1 MIPDE
6 TDCSAQ
12 GGSCGPP
19 DPSEHTRP
27 VEPGGL
33 TSAVSISLPPAPSE
47 SLCPSSSHLHPPTS
61 AGGTDRSLPGS
72 SVSLSVHTYI
82 CVPLRKVK
90 WGLSCKKIQFYE
102 HLSTD
107 QSKYGRGPVKKA
119 GGVDQSLDPTGEGLA
134 LPSTQET
141 RHAARAGV
149 SHNCTPARDRG
160 LWVRFSR
167 PPAFHLCFLASLRLS
182 SRVCKRPAATSAWCR
197 GRR

>member
-72 SVSLSVHTYI
+72 SVSLSVHIYI

-107 QSKYGRGPVKKA
+107 QSKYGRGPAKKA
-119 GGVDQSLDPTGEGLA
+119 GGVEPEPGPHRRGPCAALYPGDTACSEGRCEPQLYTSERPWT
-134 LPSTQET
+134 LGPVQPSSCFSFVFPSVSETQFP
-141 RHAARAGV
+141 
-149 SHNCTPARDRG
+149 C
-160 LWVRFSR
+160 L
-167 PPAFHLCFLASLRLS
+167 
-182 SRVCKRPAATSAWCR
+182 
-197 GRR
+197 